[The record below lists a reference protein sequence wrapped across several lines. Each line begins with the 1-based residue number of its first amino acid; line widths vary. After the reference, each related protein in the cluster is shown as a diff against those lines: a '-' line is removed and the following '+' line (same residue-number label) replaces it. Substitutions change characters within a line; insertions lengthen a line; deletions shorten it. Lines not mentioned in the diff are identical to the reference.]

1 MKVTRAPD
9 RRHRRSA
16 TVGAV
21 IDHLGIQVTDMAAAR
36 NWYDAVLAP
45 LDAAVLMDFGPALG
59 YGVVDGTPHF
69 WLSAATEPVGRENHV
84 AFTTTERSVVN
95 AVHGVAA
102 DRGIEVLHAPRE
114 WPEYHPGYY
123 AVFLRDLD
131 GNNVEVVCHV
141 PA

>member
-1 MKVTRAPD
+1 M
-9 RRHRRSA
+9 
-16 TVGAV
+16 
-21 IDHLGIQVTDMAAAR
+21 IDHLGIQVSDLAAAR
-36 NWYDAVLAP
+36 DWYDAVLAP
-45 LDAAVLMDFGPALG
+45 LNAAVRMDFGAAIG
-59 YGVVDGTPHF
+59 YGPADGTPDF
-69 WLSAATEPVGRENHV
+69 WLSGATEPVGRENHI
-84 AFTTTERSVVN
+84 AFTTTDRNVVET
-95 AVHGVAA
+95 VHDVAR

>member
-1 MKVTRAPD
+1 M
-9 RRHRRSA
+9 
-16 TVGAV
+16 
-21 IDHLGIQVTDMAAAR
+21 IDHLGIQVTDLAAAR
-36 NWYDAVLAP
+36 DWYDAVLAP
-45 LDAAVLMDFGPALG
+45 LNAGVMMVFGEAIG
-59 YGVVDGTPHF
+59 YGLTGGSPNF
-69 WLSAATEPVGRENHV
+69 WLSVATEPVGRENHI
-84 AFTTTERSVVN
+84 AFTTTDRKVVH
-95 AVHGVAA
+95 AVHDVVR